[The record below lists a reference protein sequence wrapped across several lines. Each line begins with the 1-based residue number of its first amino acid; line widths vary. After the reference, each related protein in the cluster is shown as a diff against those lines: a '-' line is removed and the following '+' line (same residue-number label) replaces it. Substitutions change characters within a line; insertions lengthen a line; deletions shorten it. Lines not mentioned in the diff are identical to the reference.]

1 MPLNR
6 IWICVWTCLVLA
18 AAEGPRCP
26 PWATQDQCQE
36 NGSVVDE
43 HFFVVNGQKLQIT
56 SDVRYF
62 HLTCPENVSL
72 ESEVLPRFERAVKV
86 LYVKLTA
93 CAPPSQGY
101 AAALQALNISVRS
114 TLELDK
120 TPAQPELRAVHL
132 RDLDIASLAISSA
145 AALLIPD
152 PDFVEPLVTLRNLQL
167 TGVTLSRSAT
177 LLLPQTLQSLSLNN
191 VGLASIP
198 ADAFARLPKLSRF
211 VVRDDLLREVDLSAA
226 PALEVVQ
233 LTAPVDGLTLGPSI
247 ENVTLRNAHSAVLR
261 GNCSSL
267 RNVVIDN
274 VITALPAGWLSAC
287 PAVDTLRVWRVR
299 SGLMGADE
307 LRGARALRV
316 LEVRHCG
323 LRTLHPR
330 WIEDAPALYRL
341 DLSSNELEQLPSELV
356 DAAPALE
363 EVEMSSNRLG
373 RAAVATLAALPALR
387 ALSLERNPLAD
398 LCGSGDA
405 YVAHVMSPLWQ
416 THSLRALR
424 LARTGL
430 ARICRDWRSD
440 LVALTDIDLR
450 HNNISRLE
458 FDDLQWRRTH
468 TTTVDVRGNPVRD
481 VSYTRDQFAAVLA
494 GNVSDDFASS
504 RLTSLLLD
512 APLKC
517 DCSAYWF
524 ARAARERPEHARA
537 ALRDARCATGAALL
551 AVPPHALLCAL
562 PAALGP
568 CAAGCACLVSGERA
582 ELRCARAGLR
592 RVPRAPRGLPARA
605 LLLPHNN
612 ISRLT
617 PDDIAPELEVRAP
630 STVDR
635 AAREIASADAPSE
648 SSHFRR
654 FFRPQVLDLSDNRIV
669 SIDPATTAVLFD
681 GRRSVR
687 LAGNPLRCDCDSL
700 PLLRALAAHVRAA
713 GAEGAE
719 GAGEA
724 RCAGGEDAL
733 AAATRLAARCSPALW
748 PLALVGLALAA
759 ASAVAAACLTRPVAR
774 QRFKRFLFERGL
786 CLRWLLRPLRE
797 DDDSERPFDAFVS
810 FSHLDAEF
818 AAQLATRLERDA
830 GLRLCL
836 HERDWTPGRWIPAQ
850 IAESV
855 SRSRRTLVLLSERF
869 LASTWARA
877 EMREAYAAALRDQR
891 PRLLLLLLPGLRPE
905 LAAAADADL
914 RAYLASVTYLR
925 WDDPHFWDK
934 LVLAMPRPRTRVSPA
949 PAPSPAA
956 APAPSPA
963 PAPAPSPA
971 AAPAPSPA
979 PAPAPSPA
987 AAPAPSPAAVDPPA
1001 KTLAP
1006 PPSA

>member
-1 MPLNR
+1 MPINR
-6 IWICVWTCLVLA
+6 IWIFVWTCLVLA

-26 PWATQDQCQE
+26 PWATQDQCRE

-86 LYVKLTA
+86 LYVKLTT
-93 CAPPSQGY
+93 CAPPAQGY
-101 AAALQALNISVRS
+101 AAALQALNITVRS

-167 TGVTLSRSAT
+167 TGVSLSRSAT

-211 VVRDDLLREVDLSAA
+211 VVRDDLLREVNLSAA

-233 LTAPVDGLTLGPSI
+233 LAAPVDGLTLGPSI

-267 RNVVIDN
+267 RNVVVDN

-299 SGLMGADE
+299 SGLVGADE

-330 WIEDAPALYRL
+330 WIEDTPALYRL

-387 ALSLERNPLAD
+387 ALSLDRNPLAD

-450 HNNISRLE
+450 SNNISRLE

-468 TTTVDVRGNPVRD
+468 ATTVDVRGNPVRD
-481 VSYTRDQFAAVLA
+481 VSYTREQFAAVLA

-537 ALRDARCATGAALL
+537 ALRDARCGSGAALL
-551 AVPPHALLCAL
+551 DVPPHALLCAL

-568 CAAGCACLVSGERA
+568 CAAGCTCFVSGERA

-617 PDDIAPELEVRAP
+617 PDDIAPELEV
-630 STVDR
+630 
-635 AAREIASADAPSE
+635 
-648 SSHFRR
+648 
-654 FFRPQVLDLSDNRIV
+654 LDLSDNRIV
-669 SIDPATTAVLFD
+669 SIDPATTAILFD

-687 LAGNPLRCDCDSL
+687 LAGNPLRCDCDSM
-700 PLLRALAAHVRAA
+700 PLLRALAAHVRA
-713 GAEGAE
+713 EGAE
-719 GAGEA
+719 GAGGA
-724 RCAGGEDAL
+724 QCAGGEDAL

-818 AAQLATRLERDA
+818 AAELATRLERDA

-934 LVLAMPRPRTRVSPA
+934 LVLAMPRPRARVAS
-949 PAPSPAA
+949 SPAA
-956 APAPSPA
+956 APASSPA
-963 PAPAPSPA
+963 PAPAS
-971 AAPAPSPA
+971 SPA
-979 PAPAPSPA
+979 PAPAS
-987 AAPAPSPAAVDPPA
+987 VDPPA

-1006 PPSA
+1006 PSPA

>member
-1 MPLNR
+1 MPLSR
-6 IWICVWTCLVLA
+6 IWVCVWTCLVLA

-26 PWATQDQCQE
+26 PGATQSQCQE

-43 HFFVVNGQKLQIT
+43 HFFIVNGQKLQIT

-62 HLTCPENVSL
+62 HLTCPENVTL
-72 ESEVLPRFERAVKV
+72 ENESLPRFERAVKV

-93 CAPPSQGY
+93 CAPPARGY
-101 AAALQALNISVRS
+101 AAALRALNVTVRGA
-114 TLELDK
+114 LELDK
-120 TPAQPELRAVHL
+120 TPAQPALHAAHL
-132 RDLDIASLAISSA
+132 RDLDVASLAISSA
-145 AALLIPD
+145 AALLTPD
-152 PDFVEPLVTLRNLQL
+152 PDFLEPLVTLRNLQL
-167 TGVTLSRSAT
+167 TGVSLSRSAT
-177 LLLPQTLQSLSLNN
+177 LLLPQTLESLSLNN

-198 ADAFARLPKLSRF
+198 VEVFARLPTLSRF
-211 VVRDDLLREVDLSAA
+211 LVRDSLLREVDLSAA
-226 PALEVVQ
+226 PALAVVQ
-233 LTAPVDGLTLGPSI
+233 LVAPVDGLTLGPSI
-247 ENVTLRNAHSAVLR
+247 QNVTLRNAHSAVLR

-267 RNVVIDN
+267 RNVVVDN
-274 VITALPAGWLSAC
+274 VDTALPGGWLAAC

-299 SGLMGADE
+299 SGLVGADE

-387 ALSLERNPLAD
+387 ALALDRNPLAD

-405 YVAHVMSPLWQ
+405 YVAQVMSPLWQ

-430 ARICRDWRSD
+430 ARLCRDWRSH

-450 HNNISRLE
+450 SNNISRLE
-458 FDDLQWRRTH
+458 FDDLQWRRSLA
-468 TTTVDVRGNPVRD
+468 TTVDVRGNPVRT
-481 VSYTRDQFAAVLA
+481 VSYTREQFAAVLA

-504 RLTSLLLD
+504 RLTTLLLD
-512 APLKC
+512 APLEC

-524 ARAARERPEHARA
+524 ARAARERPAHARA
-537 ALRDARCATGAALL
+537 ALRHARCRSGAALL

-562 PAALGP
+562 PAALRACP
-568 CAAGCACLVSGERA
+568 ARCACLASAERS

-592 RVPRAPRGLPARA
+592 RVPRAPPGLPARA

-612 ISRLT
+612 ISSLA
-617 PDDIAPELEVRAP
+617 PADITPELE
-630 STVDR
+630 
-635 AAREIASADAPSE
+635 
-648 SSHFRR
+648 
-654 FFRPQVLDLSDNRIV
+654 VLDLSDNQIV
-669 SIDPATTAVLFD
+669 SIDAATTAVLFAA
-681 GRRSVR
+681 GRSVR
-687 LAGNPLRCDCDSL
+687 LAGNPLRCDCDAL
-700 PLLRALAAHVRAA
+700 PLLRALAARVRSEGAA
-713 GAEGAE
+713 GAGGA
-719 GAGEA
+719 A
-724 RCAGGEDAL
+724 CAGGEDAL
-733 AAATRLAARCSPALW
+733 AAATRLDARCSPALW

-759 ASAVAAACLTRPVAR
+759 ASAAAAACLTRPVAR
-774 QRFKRFLFERGL
+774 QRLKRFLFERGL

-797 DDDSERPFDAFVS
+797 DDDDDAERPFDAFVS
-810 FSHLDAEF
+810 FSQLDGAF
-818 AAQLATRLERDA
+818 AAQLAARLERGA

-836 HERDWTPGRWIPAQ
+836 HERDWAPGRWIPAQ

-877 EMREAYAAALRDQR
+877 ELREAYAAALRDQR

-905 LAAAADADL
+905 RAAAADADL

-925 WDDPHFWDK
+925 WEDPHFWDK
-934 LVLAMPRPRTRVSPA
+934 LILAMPRPRSRV
-949 PAPSPAA
+949 AA
-956 APAPSPA
+956 SPA
-963 PAPAPSPA
+963 PAPAVSS
-971 AAPAPSPA
+971 APAPAESSVPAPAESSAPAPAESPALAPSASPA
-979 PAPAPSPA
+979 PAPVASPA
-987 AAPAPSPAAVDPPA
+987 VSPAVDDPPA
-1001 KTLAP
+1001 KRLAP
-1006 PPSA
+1006 PPPA